1 MEIVSAEKENGKI
14 TRKKFSK
21 IGLAL
26 SAIFIISFTLQ
37 IILEIIPGLNLSTN
51 ALVWTSQIALYA
63 VGFPLFYLIL
73 RRIPEYS
80 SEEKQKLSLKQFLA
94 FFAVTVASMYIFNIV
109 GAVINLIIGNM
120 LGSDVINPAQSL
132 VEEMDMTFL
141 VLIVVIIGP
150 IMEELMFRK
159 VILNRARVYGEKFA
173 VIFTAFIFGLFHG
186 NFSQFFYAFAIGSV
200 FAYLCL
206 KTGTILYSVI
216 LHIIINFM
224 GSVLPLAILKT
235 LNSNSADLENLEN
248 INLEQIEPFL
258 KLFSAYG
265 FFLIFAVIAGVVI
278 FFKYRKKLDF
288 NPPLSEY
295 FNIEKLKRKSYI
307 NIGMIIFYLICAFQF
322 VTVILSSY
330 ADL

>member
-265 FFLIFAVIAGVVI
+265 FFLIFAVIAGVII

>member
-1 MEIVSAEKENGKI
+1 MEIVSAEKENGKV

-224 GSVLPLAILKT
+224 GSVLPLALLKA
-235 LNSNSADLENLEN
+235 LNSNPADLENLEN

-265 FFLIFAVIAGVVI
+265 FFLISAVVAGVVI

-295 FNIEKLKRKSYI
+295 FNIENLKRKSYI